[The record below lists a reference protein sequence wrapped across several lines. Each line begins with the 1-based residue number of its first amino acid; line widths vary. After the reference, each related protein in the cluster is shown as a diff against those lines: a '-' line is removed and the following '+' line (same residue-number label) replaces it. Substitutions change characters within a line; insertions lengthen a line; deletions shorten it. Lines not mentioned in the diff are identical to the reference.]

1 MIVNIFVFRH
11 PFFNLNL
18 LRQFNQYRRPSEP
31 VGLLEE
37 DGMNQSGS
45 YDGSPEVYTE
55 SPHGESTEGSRRFGE
70 ERREIG
76 DGEQEDRYEDQD
88 ISVHLES
95 RGHATNSSREE
106 EAEVIRKGVDG

>member
-55 SPHGESTEGSRRFGE
+55 SPHGESTEGGPRRFGE

-95 RGHATNSSREE
+95 RGHATNSSRE
-106 EAEVIRKGVDG
+106 GVDE

>member
-1 MIVNIFVFRH
+1 
-11 PFFNLNL
+11 
-18 LRQFNQYRRPSEP
+18 
-31 VGLLEE
+31 
-37 DGMNQSGS
+37 MNQSGS

-55 SPHGESTEGSRRFGE
+55 SPHEESTEGSRRFGE

-76 DGEQEDRYEDQD
+76 DAEQEDRYEDQG

-106 EAEVIRKGVDG
+106 EAEVISKGVDG

>member
-1 MIVNIFVFRH
+1 
-11 PFFNLNL
+11 
-18 LRQFNQYRRPSEP
+18 
-31 VGLLEE
+31 
-37 DGMNQSGS
+37 MNQSGS

-55 SPHGESTEGSRRFGE
+55 SPHEESTEGFGE

-95 RGHATNSSREE
+95 RGHATNSSSE
-106 EAEVIRKGVDG
+106 GVDE

>member
-1 MIVNIFVFRH
+1 MFVFRH
-11 PFFNLNL
+11 PFLTL
-18 LRQFNQYRRPSEP
+18 LRQFNQCRRPSEP

-106 EAEVIRKGVDG
+106 AEVISKGVDG